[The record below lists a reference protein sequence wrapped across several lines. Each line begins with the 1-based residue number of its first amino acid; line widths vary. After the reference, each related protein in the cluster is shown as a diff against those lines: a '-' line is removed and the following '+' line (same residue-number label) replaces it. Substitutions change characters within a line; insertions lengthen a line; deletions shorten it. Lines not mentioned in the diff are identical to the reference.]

1 MNVNDQ
7 AFFDLAMKAIAK
19 QSSEAEQAELETLL
33 ARQPELR
40 AEFDRL
46 QAQAR
51 LVKDVLPLLTVTEAT
66 AGEVPAYARERLRTK
81 VREAQRKGAEQ
92 ELKGGSDQ
100 EPSRWRWQWLFGLAT
115 ATAVV
120 VGAVLLSSLLRP
132 QQPFIQLAMMDA
144 VGATRG
150 SDTNVL
156 PVLQRTWHET
166 NVLAFSTPGELKI
179 WLGEWPAESRQPTV
193 KILYD
198 RDAEEIRV
206 LGRCKGKPLFE
217 RTFSVR
223 TREDLLTAV
232 EQAKQFV
239 AEQLSK

>member
-1 MNVNDQ
+1 MNVDDQ

-19 QSSEAEQAELETLL
+19 RSSEAEQAELEALL
-33 ARQPELR
+33 AGQPELR

-46 QAQAR
+46 QGQAR
-51 LVKDVLPLLTVTEAT
+51 LVKEVLPLLAATEAT

-81 VREAQRKGAEQ
+81 VRQAQSKGDEQ
-92 ELKGGSDQ
+92 ELKARSDQ
-100 EPSRWRWQWLFGLAT
+100 EPSRWRWQWLLGLAT

-120 VGAVLLSSLLRP
+120 VGAVLLSSLLKP
-132 QQPFIQLAMMDA
+132 QQPLIQLAMMDA

-166 NVLAFSTPGELKI
+166 NVHAFSAPGELKI
-179 WLGEWPAESRQPTV
+179 WLGEWPTERRQPTV
-193 KILYD
+193 KIIYD
-198 RDAEEIRV
+198 RDTEEIQV

-217 RTFSVR
+217 
-223 TREDLLTAV
+223 
-232 EQAKQFV
+232 KQFPLKKQQDLATV
-239 AEQLSK
+239 LQAVRAFIEEQTR